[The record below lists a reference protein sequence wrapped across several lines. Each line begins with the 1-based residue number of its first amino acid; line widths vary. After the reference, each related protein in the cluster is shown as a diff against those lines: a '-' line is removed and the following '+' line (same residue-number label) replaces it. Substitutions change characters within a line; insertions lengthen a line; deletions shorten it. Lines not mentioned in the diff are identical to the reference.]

1 MSQLSKEDMFVI
13 FGLLS
18 MVHRGHGFDEDQ
30 RKEAESLAKK
40 VLAEGEFA
48 KEGEKKTSGVN
59 ALVQRAYDYAKRN
72 GFYDN
77 ENGQSLVL
85 KLLLIHSE
93 VSEAAE
99 ELKAGRDPLELRYR
113 ESDGKPE
120 GFGIEVADILI
131 RCFDMA
137 GFLGLDLERLIQSK
151 MDFNETRPYK
161 HGDKF

>member
-1 MSQLSKEDMFVI
+1 MSQIVKVVCYKCFT
-13 FGLLS
+13 
-18 MVHRGHGFDEDQ
+18 
-30 RKEAESLAKK
+30 KKAEMPTCEVCKGTGEVKA
-40 VLAEGEFA
+40 VLAHQQE
-48 KEGEKKTSGVN
+48 EKKTYGVN